1 MNRRDLRAEVLEV
14 ARELSRSGLVKL
26 TSGNV
31 SAIDRESGVV
41 AITPS
46 GIPYKSMTVED
57 ICIVDLEGNIVGG
70 SNRPSSEMPMH
81 LIFYKHLEEV
91 QAIVHTHS
99 PFATALSVVRRS
111 IPVICSASLSL
122 GGEVPVSNFALPGT
136 REIGDAAL
144 KAIREGGG
152 KAVLLQNHGV
162 LAIGRSLHEAFANAV
177 RVEEAA
183 EIFYRSLQLGTP
195 TIIPPEK
202 VQEALDRKK
211 LGTRLAS

>member
-1 MNRRDLRAEVLEV
+1 MNLRDLRAEVLEV
-14 ARELSRSGLVKL
+14 ARELSISGLVKL

-31 SAIDRESGVV
+31 SAIDGQSKLVV
-41 AITPS
+41 ITPS
-46 GIPYKSMTVED
+46 GIPYKSMTVKD
-57 ICIVDLEGNIVGG
+57 IPIIDLEGNIVEG

-81 LIFYKHLEEV
+81 LIFYKHLEGV

-122 GGEVPVSNFALPGT
+122 GGEVPVANFALPGT
-136 REIGDAAL
+136 REIGHAAL
-144 KAIREGGG
+144 TAIRKGGG

-162 LAIGRSLHEAFANAV
+162 LAIGRSLHEAFANAI

-183 EIFYRSLQLGTP
+183 EIFHHSLQLGTP
-195 TIIPPEK
+195 TVIPPEEVRK
-202 VQEALDRKK
+202 ALGR
-211 LGTRLAS
+211 